1 MQKEIRVTYNNSVER
16 NVEVG
21 TTLKEFSESFASK
34 FSNEILIAKVNNDIA
49 ELGDTITKKCNVT
62 FYDRS
67 STLGHSVYSAS
78 ANFMLILAIRNVLG
92 EDAKIVFCHSL
103 DNGVFCQI
111 ENSSITKS
119 IVKKIE
125 EEMQKIVES
134 DFLFEKFSVS
144 RTDAMKYFE
153 SKEMIDKVN
162 VLKYISNTYINLY
175 RIDDL
180 YDYFYGKLAFSTG
193 QINDF
198 KLTYIMGNSLVL
210 SIPTISNPDYTV
222 DYVHHDKIA
231 QTFSNLDM
239 VSKVLGI
246 LHASDL
252 NRVVS
257 NAQSTELIL
266 NAESYYDSQ
275 LQRTADNIIKK
286 GGVRLVLLA
295 GPSSSGKTTT
305 SKKLMTYL
313 KARGKKVVQIS
324 VDNYFVEKEKTP
336 IGKDGKYDFESI
348 HAVDLKLFNEHL
360 MSLMDGKEIEMPTY
374 NFVTGKREYRGNKLK
389 IGSNDIMIIEGI
401 HCLNDELTLSIDKS
415 YKFKIYIS
423 PLVELNID
431 NHNHIHTTDIRK
443 LRRIVRD
450 SKTRGRGAS
459 ETLSMWS
466 SVRIGEETN
475 IYPYQDE
482 ADQVINS
489 SLIYEIGVLKTY
501 VEPLLFCVEE
511 DDEVYPEAL
520 RLINFLR
527 NFLPIPSDDVPIDS
541 VLREFIGGS
550 CFKD

>member
-1 MQKEIRVTYNNSVER
+1 MQKEIRVTYDNSIER

-21 TTLKEFSESFASK
+21 TTLKEFSESFSSK
-34 FSNEILIAKVNNDIA
+34 FSHEILIAKVNNDIS

-67 STLGHSVYSAS
+67 STLGHCVYSAS
-78 ANFMLILAIRNVLG
+78 ANFMLILAVKNILG
-92 EDAKIVFCHSL
+92 PDAKIVFCHSL

-111 ENSSITKS
+111 ENASITKS
-119 IVKKIE
+119 IVKKLE
-125 EEMQKIVES
+125 EEMQNIVES

-144 RTDAMKYFE
+144 RTDAMKYFD
-153 SKEMIDKVN
+153 SKEMYDKVN

-222 DYVHHDKIA
+222 DYIHHEKIA
-231 QTFSNLDM
+231 QAFANLDM
-239 VSKVLGI
+239 VSKGLGI
-246 LHASDL
+246 QHASDL
-252 NRVVS
+252 NKIIS
-257 NAQSTELIL
+257 NAKSTELIL

-275 LQRTADNIIKK
+275 LQRAADNIVKR

-305 SKKLMTYL
+305 SKKLMSYL
-313 KARGKKVVQIS
+313 KARGKSVVQIS

-348 HAVDLKLFNEHL
+348 YAVDLKLFNEHL
-360 MSLMDGKEIEMPTY
+360 ISLMNGEEIEMPVY
-374 NFVTGKREYRGNKLK
+374 NFITGKREYKGNYLK
-389 IGSNDIMIIEGI
+389 ISPNDIMIVEGI
-401 HCLNDELTLSIDKS
+401 HCLNDELTLAIDKS

-450 SKTRGRGAS
+450 SKTRGKGAS
-459 ETLSMWS
+459 ETLSMWHS
-466 SVRIGEETN
+466 IRDGEESN

-482 ADQVINS
+482 ADYVINS

>member
-1 MQKEIRVTYNNSVER
+1 MQKEIRVTYDNSIER

-21 TTLKEFSESFASK
+21 TTLKEFSESFSSK
-34 FSNEILIAKVNNDIA
+34 FSHEILIAKVNNDIS

-67 STLGHSVYSAS
+67 STLGHCVYSAS
-78 ANFMLILAIRNVLG
+78 ANFMLILAVNNILG
-92 EDAKIVFCHSL
+92 PDAKIVFCHSL

-111 ENSSITKS
+111 ENASITKS
-119 IVKKIE
+119 IVKKLE
-125 EEMQKIVES
+125 EEMQNIVES

-144 RTDAMKYFE
+144 RTDAMKYFD
-153 SKEMIDKVN
+153 SKEMYDKVN

-222 DYVHHDKIA
+222 DYIHHEKIA
-231 QTFSNLDM
+231 QSFANLDM
-239 VSKVLGI
+239 VSKGLGI
-246 LHASDL
+246 QHASDL
-252 NRVVS
+252 NKIIS
-257 NAQSTELIL
+257 NAKSTELIL

-275 LQRTADNIIKK
+275 LQRAADNIVKR

-305 SKKLMTYL
+305 SKKLMSYL
-313 KARGKKVVQIS
+313 KARGKSVVQIS

-348 HAVDLKLFNEHL
+348 YAVDLKLFNEHL
-360 MSLMDGKEIEMPTY
+360 ISLMNGEEIEMPVY
-374 NFVTGKREYRGNKLK
+374 NFITGKREYKGNYLK
-389 IGSNDIMIIEGI
+389 INPNDIMIVEGI
-401 HCLNDELTLSIDKS
+401 HCLNDELTLAIDKS

-450 SKTRGRGAS
+450 SKTRGKGAS
-459 ETLSMWS
+459 ETLSMWHS
-466 SVRIGEETN
+466 IRDGEESN

-482 ADQVINS
+482 ADYVINS